1 MERIDARIVE
11 LARMQHGLVA
21 SRQLRALGLDSRAIG
36 RRVAR
41 GWLIERGDGV
51 FQVGAVA
58 GPRAP
63 EMAALLLYGERSTI
77 SDGTAVVQ
85 WKLRAWGTAPIHVTV
100 PTGVTGRPGVQ
111 LHRRVLADADRTTLD
126 GLRITT
132 PARTIAD
139 ISPSMPAVELQRLI
153 EEAQLRSLASREQL
167 EAYAARRPAL
177 RKALGAGD
185 EPRLTR
191 SEAERRLLEL
201 IRAAGLP
208 TPRTNVRVAGHE
220 VDMLWPRQRLVVEVD
235 GYAFHGSRV
244 AFERDRS
251 RDARLVA
258 AGYRVL
264 RVTWRQ
270 LTAEPER
277 VVAILAAALA

>member
-11 LARMQHGLVA
+11 LARAQHGLVA
-21 SRQLRALGLDSRAIG
+21 SRQLRALELDSRAIG

-51 FQVGAVA
+51 FQAGAVA

-63 EMAALLLYGERSTI
+63 EMAALLRYGERSTI

-85 WKLRAWGTAPIHVTV
+85 WKLGAPGTAPVHVTV
-100 PTGVTGRPGVQ
+100 PTGVAGRPGVQ
-111 LHRRVLADADRTTLD
+111 VHRRVLADADRTTLD

-139 ISPSMPAVELQRLI
+139 VSSSIHAVELQRLI
-153 EEAQLRSLASREQL
+153 EEAQLRNLASRAQL
-167 EAYAARRPAL
+167 GAYAARRPAL
-177 RKALGAGD
+177 RKALEAGD
-185 EPRLTR
+185 EPQLTR
-191 SEAERRLLEL
+191 SEAERRLLQL

-220 VDMLWPRQRLVVEVD
+220 VDMLWPAQRLVVEVD
-235 GYAFHGSRV
+235 GYAFHGSR
-244 AFERDRS
+244 AARRRRS
-251 RDARLVA
+251 RS
-258 AGYRVL
+258 
-264 RVTWRQ
+264 
-270 LTAEPER
+270 
-277 VVAILAAALA
+277 